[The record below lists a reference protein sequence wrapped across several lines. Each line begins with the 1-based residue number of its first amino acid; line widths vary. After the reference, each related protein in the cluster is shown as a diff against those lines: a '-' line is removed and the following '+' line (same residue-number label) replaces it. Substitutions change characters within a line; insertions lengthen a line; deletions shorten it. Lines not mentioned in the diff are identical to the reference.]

1 MTIAN
6 YQFLPWTRRGLVAE
20 ISQPDA
26 DALPA
31 RATIKVA
38 ITVNETIISSP
49 ALSLYGPGDV
59 VGVDPRLIVRVAPS
73 SNSTNVEP
81 NYFAAIDFDPPDFP
95 WLFTPAKAGDKDR
108 LRPWLVLVVIDQSV
122 VKCPATVPGALLPVI
137 TVPASVVSRELPNLS
152 ESWAWAHTQMLTP
165 QGHADLAGA
174 LAAQPNLNVSR
185 LLCPRHLEPNKQ
197 YYACLVPAFDLGV
210 QRGLGGE
217 PAIDA
222 PLKPAWDVNNPTD
235 LRLPLYYHWEFA
247 TGSLGDF
254 ESLARKLK
262 PFVCPPT
269 IGFAR
274 MSIGAAGVEL
284 PTIAPTDPSA
294 LVWMDGAL
302 RAPNTPAQPAAE
314 ADVPHLAQLADIPAA
329 IQQALQ
335 QTLNAPAD
343 QIQTGATDATPALGP
358 PIYGEWHLNQH
369 RIADPTL
376 AWFYEL
382 NLDLRSRVAAGLGAE
397 VVRKN
402 QEDFMQACWEQIGK
416 ILQAN
421 ELLNRARFSMTVARS
436 MYQRH
441 YQTLPMDR
449 FLQVTAPIHAR
460 ILEGDVT
467 IRAGISRTSLP
478 DAALDPALRRLSS
491 PQRPLLKA
499 LARRELSQTAFRS
512 QLVSTLAAGRT
523 DVDPN
528 QFVPDGLLEVKALAA
543 IAQPADLQAS
553 VSLAAIGLPIEIP
566 ATALQ
571 SLRTQSAEVKAI
583 PATRAL
589 SVRENLRTA
598 GLVTSMHLSSL
609 TALETAQE
617 AGVRLN
623 LGQVM
628 TNLIEANQVNPG
640 ATAFLVSQNAN
651 ATSSIQALDVNA
663 QGQVLVRTPL
673 NQAAIPI
680 ATIDPALFTSHRQ
693 DIGNLLTELQASVL
707 DGSGQRPIKILPG
720 LLRRATVQ
728 LSPLRQG
735 QMPEQLLGN
744 QVPINRIPIER
755 VPIERVPPIDRVP
768 IDRVPMDRVPVG
780 DRVVVSK
787 ALPPLVKDISTINR
801 FETAVSALADKV
813 QIQTLPPVAVLVS
826 YALPAPTQ
834 TLLTRLNPTTT
845 VPNRV
850 LSMLTISDSL
860 RHRLREILNPI
871 MPAPDLPAPTYRY
884 LTDYDKTRFLPGID
898 QIPNNTMT
906 LLETNPRFIEA
917 FLIGLNHEMNRELLW
932 RDYPTDQRGTP
943 FRHFWGW
950 ADGKA
955 DIDPIHTWNRT
966 AALGSQTRGAGQGG
980 QLVLLV
986 RGEVL
991 FRYPNSIVYAWRAE
1005 PDPTRPGKMRLK
1017 KDPVPELDLK
1027 RPVFAGQFSPDY
1039 TLAGFDLTDREV
1051 VEDSGWYFVLEE
1063 QPTEPRFGL
1072 DEPGSPLSRKRRT
1085 TSDDLS
1091 WDIVNTLP
1099 GGHLTIT
1106 KSGLENRAFD
1116 KAIFGKNS
1124 AHLARITLQKPM
1136 RVAIH
1141 ARSILEPPTP
1151 TFTRIFPEVRYVNL

>member
-20 ISQPDA
+20 IRQPDA
-26 DALPA
+26 DILPA

-38 ITVNETIISSP
+38 VTLNETIISSP

-59 VGVDPRLIVRVAPS
+59 VGVDPRLIVRVTPS
-73 SNSTNVEP
+73 ANSTNVEP
-81 NYFAAIDFDPPDFP
+81 NYFPAIDFDPPDFP
-95 WLFTPAKAGDKDR
+95 WLFTPAKAGDKER
-108 LRPWLVLVVIDQSV
+108 LRPWLVLVIIDQSV
-122 VKCPATVPGALLPVI
+122 VNRPATFPGALLPVL
-137 TVPASVVSRELPNLS
+137 TVPASVVGKELPDLS

-174 LAAQPNLNVSR
+174 LAAQPDLNVSR

-217 PAIDA
+217 PAVDA
-222 PLKPAWDVNNPTD
+222 PLRPAWDVNNPTD

-247 TGSLGDF
+247 TGALGDF

-274 MSIGAAGVEL
+274 MSVGAAGAEL
-284 PTIAPTDPSA
+284 PAIAPTDPSA

-302 RAPNTPAQPAAE
+302 RAPNAPAQPGAE
-314 ADVPHLAQLADIPAA
+314 ADVPHLAQLADIPDA
-329 IQQALQ
+329 IQQALR
-335 QTLNAPAD
+335 QTLNAPAN

-358 PIYGEWHLNQH
+358 PIYGGWHLNQH
-369 RIADPTL
+369 SVADPSL

-382 NLDLRSRVAAGLGAE
+382 NSDLRSRVAAGLGAE

-402 QEDFMQACWEQIGK
+402 QEDFMQVCWEQVGK

-441 YQTLPMDR
+441 YQPLPMDR

-491 PQRPLLKA
+491 PQRPLFKA

-528 QFVPDGLLEVKALAA
+528 QFVPDGLLEVKALAT
-543 IAQPADLQAS
+543 IVQPADLQAS

-598 GLVTSMHLSSL
+598 GLLTSVHLSSL
-609 TALETAQE
+609 TTLEAAQ
-617 AGVRLN
+617 GVGTRLN
-623 LGQVM
+623 LNQVM

-651 ATSSIQALDVNA
+651 ATSSIQVLDVNTK
-663 QGQVLVRTPL
+663 GQVLVRTPL
-673 NQAAIPI
+673 NQAAVPI
-680 ATIDPALFTSHRQ
+680 ATIDPALFASHRQ
-693 DIGNLLTELQASVL
+693 DMSNLLVELQVNVL

-720 LLRRATVQ
+720 LVRRATVQ
-728 LSPLRQG
+728 LPPLRQG
-735 QMPEQLLGN
+735 QGQMLGPLLGN
-744 QVPINRIPIER
+744 QVPTNR
-755 VPIERVPPIDRVP
+755 VPIEHVP
-768 IDRVPMDRVPVG
+768 IG
-780 DRVVVSK
+780 DRVVMSK

-801 FETAVSALADKV
+801 FKTAVSALAEKV
-813 QIQTLPPVAVLVS
+813 QIQILPPVAVLVS

-834 TLLTRLNPTTT
+834 TLLTRLNPTRT

-850 LSMLTISDSL
+850 LSMLTASDSL
-860 RHRLREILNPI
+860 RDRLREILDPI
-871 MPAPDLPAPTYRY
+871 MPAPDLPAPIYSY
-884 LTDYDKTRFLPGID
+884 LSKYDQTRFLPGID
-898 QIPNNTMT
+898 QIPNNSMT
-906 LLETNPRFIEA
+906 LLETNPRFVEA

-932 RDYPTDQRGTP
+932 RDFPTDQRGTP
-943 FRHFWGW
+943 FRHFWAW
-950 ADGKA
+950 ADGTP
-955 DIDPIHTWNRT
+955 DIDPIHTWNQN

-1017 KDPVPELDLK
+1017 KEPVPKLDLR
-1027 RPVFAGQFSPDY
+1027 RPVFAGQFSQDY

-1051 VEDSGWYFVLEE
+1051 VDGAGWYFVLEE

-1072 DEPGSPLSRKRRT
+1072 DEPGSPSSRKRKNIAAN
-1085 TSDDLS
+1085 DLS
-1091 WDIVNTLP
+1091 WDSVNTLP
-1099 GGHLTIT
+1099 GSHLVIA
-1106 KSGLENRAFD
+1106 KNGLENRPFEN
-1116 KAIFGKNS
+1116 AIFGKNS
-1124 AHLARITLQKPM
+1124 AHLARLTLQKPM

-1141 ARSILEPPTP
+1141 ARSILEPTTP
-1151 TFTRIFPEVRYVNL
+1151 PSTRIFPEVRYVNL